1 MSDFMQ
7 NGVITTL
14 HRLGER
20 PLETLEAELVE
31 FGRSRPMTLVLPSL
45 YSELEGPAL
54 PRIVDALAE
63 VPYLEE
69 IVIGLDQAD
78 AAQFEQA
85 KDFFDRLPQSK
96 HILWHDGPRL
106 RTLDAELAA
115 RGLAPTSP
123 GKGRNVWYC
132 FGYVLGRGRA
142 ACVGLHDC
150 DILTYDRSLPARL
163 FYPVACSSSDLK
175 FSKGYYSRIAG
186 DRLSGRVSRLFFTP
200 LIRSLRKMLGANAY
214 LEYLDSFRYPLS
226 GEFAL
231 RGDVVESIR
240 IPNDWGLEVGVL
252 SEVYRHLHTRQI
264 CQVDIAEVYDHKH
277 QALSAADHG
286 AGLARMSLEIA
297 KSVYRKLA
305 TEGVVL
311 SDGFFRTLKASYY
324 RTALDMLCQYA
335 ADAAINGLILDCHA
349 EEQAVESFTQSIIL
363 AGEQFLANPLEV
375 PFIPNWTRVQSAMPD
390 IGERIVEAVALD
402 NGSLAS
408 LSLDEGGAPQARVDL
423 LNPVPASRRRSR
435 AAAVVLPRSP
445 PAGH

>member
-150 DILTYDRSLPARL
+150 DILTYDRRLLARL
-163 FYPVACSSSDLK
+163 FYPVANPASDLR
-175 FSKGYYSRIAG
+175 FCKGYYARVTEAG
-186 DRLSGRVSRLFFTP
+186 SLSGRVTRLFVTP
-200 LIRSLRKMLGANAY
+200 LLRALRVILGSNDY
-214 LEYLDSFRYPLS
+214 IEFLDSFRYPLA
-226 GEFAL
+226 GEFSM
-231 RGDVVESIR
+231 RTDVASQIR
-240 IPNDWGLEVGVL
+240 IPDDWGLEVGVL
-252 SEVYRHLHTRQI
+252 SEIYRNLSKRQV
-264 CQVDIAEVYDHKH
+264 CQVDIADNYDHKH
-277 QALSAADHG
+277 QDLSVKDPN
-286 AGLARMSLEIA
+286 AGLSRMSHEIA
-297 KSVYRKLA
+297 KAVYRKLA

-311 SDGFFRTLKASYY
+311 SEGFFRTLKATYF
-324 RTALDMLCQYA
+324 RTALDMLVQYGH
-335 ADAAINGLILDCHA
+335 DAAINGLRLDCHV
-349 EEQAVESFTQSIIL
+349 EEQAIETFSQGVIL
-363 AGEQFLANPLEV
+363 AGETFLANPLEV
-375 PFIPNWTRVQSAMPD
+375 PFIPNWNRVMAAIPD
-390 IGERIVEAVALD
+390 FPGRLVTAVAAD
-402 NGSLAS
+402 
-408 LSLDEGGAPQARVDL
+408 V
-423 LNPVPASRRRSR
+423 R
-435 AAAVVLPRSP
+435 ATAEAGPSQPDP
-445 PAGH
+445 PAPTEAEAQAQEGAGG